1 MQLTWTSKTDKLT
14 SDEQLEFFD
23 YLKNSLE
30 NGFSLNNS
38 IELMPALWPQKR
50 ELMTKLDQK
59 MKAGSD
65 FSQELLM
72 LGFSKTVVTQIN
84 LALEQGSLVECLK
97 QLAILNRLKNEQ
109 IKKLQAELAYPF
121 VLAGMMVILLVFM
134 QSFVS
139 IQFSDSHEY
148 TGDILLGTLIILIVG
163 VSYYLAKILKLLAN
177 QDYESMK
184 TLSKYWII
192 GKVIRLYVS
201 YLLIYDIGLL
211 LASGF
216 SLQKMCSYAA
226 KQENGSL
233 QQYLGT
239 KVGAKLASGSSLEEA
254 IKEEEFLPDT
264 LLILLK
270 TGSKRENLSSRCLML
285 GNNLFIELT
294 RKIEKMV
301 VHIQPIC
308 FVLLGLCIIGMY
320 LKLLLP
326 MYSMMQGI

>member
-1 MQLTWTSKTDKLT
+1 MQLMWTSKTDKLT

-65 FSQELLM
+65 FSQELLK

-109 IKKLQAELAYPF
+109 IKKLQSELAYPF
-121 VLAGMMVILLVFM
+121 VLAGMMVLLLVFM

-148 TGDILLGTLIILIVG
+148 TGDILLGALITLIVG
-163 VSYYLAKILKLLAN
+163 ASYYLAKILKLLAK
-177 QDYESMK
+177 QDYDSMK
-184 TLSKYWII
+184 KLSKYWII

-233 QQYLGT
+233 QQYLGA
-239 KVGAKLASGSSLEEA
+239 KIGAKLASGSSLEEV

-285 GNNLFIELT
+285 GNNLFTELT

-301 VHIQPIC
+301 VNVQPIC